1 MQQENGKRCNGPT
14 VCGESKN
21 RPGETRRRRQG
32 WSNSFQILNAA
43 LYNRVLHSIIQ
54 GEECNCRVVS
64 VRCEGSSID
73 DSVPGV
79 PSATGQARSKS
90 IWTPQSTRKRR
101 VLNHRKR
108 TVLV

>member
-1 MQQENGKRCNGPT
+1 M
-14 VCGESKN
+14 CGEGKN

-64 VRCEGSSID
+64 VRREGGSID
-73 DSVPGV
+73 DSVSGV
-79 PSATGQARSKS
+79 PPATGAGTIEKHLDAAINARSD
-90 IWTPQSTRKRR
+90 
-101 VLNHRKR
+101 VF
-108 TVLV
+108 